1 MILLE
6 CESRR
11 RVSKSRPDVPAS
23 EIQETGMGK
32 YDALYIPRSAMA
44 IFAHPDDAEFTVA
57 GTMAAWARGGCAV
70 TLIVITSGNA
80 GTHDRR
86 FTLESLAKTREEEE
100 RASARILGVRTVE
113 FLRHDDCA
121 LIPTLEVR
129 RELVRLVRRHRPE
142 VVICGDP
149 QAWFYN
155 DTYINH
161 PDHRAAAVAALEA
174 VFPAA
179 EMELL
184 WPEEGEPHA
193 VQAVYV
199 GTPLSPNT
207 WIDITDTIDT
217 KIEALKAHGSQLEG
231 WDPSGRIREWG
242 SSEAGKARARG
253 AIAGSGA
260 PGRFERPGY
269 AESFRVIK
277 LREREKPP
285 ES

>member
-1 MILLE
+1 M
-6 CESRR
+6 
-11 RVSKSRPDVPAS
+11 A
-23 EIQETGMGK
+23 K
-32 YDALYIPRSAMA
+32 YDPRYVPRSAMA

-57 GTMAAWARGGCAV
+57 GTMAAWAKAGCEV
-70 TLIVITSGNA
+70 TLVVITSGNA

-86 FTLESLAKTREEEE
+86 FTLESLAQTREAEAL
-100 RASARILGVRTVE
+100 ASARILGVKNVE

-121 LIPTLEVR
+121 LLPTLEVR
-129 RELVRLVRRHRPE
+129 RELVRLVRRYRPE

-149 QAWFYN
+149 QAWFFN
-155 DTYINH
+155 DNYINH

-184 WPEEGEPHA
+184 WPEEGDPHK

-199 GTPLSPNT
+199 SSTLSPNT
-207 WIDITDTIDT
+207 WIDITETIDT
-217 KIEALKAHGSQLEG
+217 KIEALKAHASQLEG
-231 WDPSGRIREWG
+231 WDPSERIREWG

-253 AIAGSGA
+253 TPDGSGN
-260 PGRFERPGY
+260 PGRSALPGY
-269 AESFRVIK
+269 AESFRVMK

>member
-1 MILLE
+1 MR
-6 CESRR
+6 S
-11 RVSKSRPDVPAS
+11 
-23 EIQETGMGK
+23 
-32 YDALYIPRSAMA
+32 YDAAYIPVSAMA

-57 GTMAAWARGGCAV
+57 GTIARWARGGCEVALV
-70 TLIVITSGNA
+70 VITSGNA
-80 GTHDRR
+80 GTHD
-86 FTLESLAKTREEEE
+86 TGYSLESLARTREEEA
-100 RASARILGVRTVE
+100 RAAARLLGVKDVT

-121 LIPTLEVR
+121 LQPTLEIR
-129 RELVRLVRRHRPE
+129 RELVREIRRFRPE

-161 PDHRAAAVAALEA
+161 PDHRAAATAAIEA

-184 WPEEGEPHA
+184 WPGEGAAHR

-199 GTPLSPNT
+199 NSAHFANT
-207 WIDITDTIDT
+207 WIDVTDTIDA
-217 KIEALKAHGSQLEG
+217 KIEAIKAHASQLEG

-242 SSEAGKARARG
+242 RSEAGKAREWRNA
-253 AIAGSGA
+253 AGSRDSGNA
-260 PGRFERPGY
+260 STPEY
-269 AESFRVIK
+269 AEGFRVIR

-285 ES
+285 ESK

>member
-1 MILLE
+1 M
-6 CESRR
+6 RH
-11 RVSKSRPDVPAS
+11 
-23 EIQETGMGK
+23 
-32 YDALYIPRSAMA
+32 YDSGYVPRSAMA

-57 GTMAAWARGGCAV
+57 GTIARWAKAGCEV
-70 TLIVITSGNA
+70 TNVVLTSGNA

-86 FTLESLAKTREEEE
+86 FTRETLARTREEEE
-100 RASARILGVRTVE
+100 QTASRVLGVKNVV
-113 FLRHDDCA
+113 FLHHDDCA
-121 LIPTLEVR
+121 LVPTLDVR
-129 RELVRLVRRHRPE
+129 RELVREIRRFRPE

-155 DTYINH
+155 DTYLNH
-161 PDHRAAAVAALEA
+161 PDHRAAGMAALEA

-184 WPEEGEPHA
+184 WPEEGLPHR

-199 GTPLSPNT
+199 SSTSSPNT

-217 KIEALKAHGSQLEG
+217 KIEALKTHASQLEG

-242 SSEAGKARARG
+242 KSEAGKARDRA
-253 AIAGSGA
+253 A
-260 PGRFERPGY
+260 PGESADSDRSRAPEY
-269 AESFRVIK
+269 AEGFRVIR

-285 ES
+285 ET

>member
-1 MILLE
+1 MRQYE
-6 CESRR
+6 FGY
-11 RVSKSRPDVPAS
+11 V
-23 EIQETGMGK
+23 
-32 YDALYIPRSAMA
+32 PRSAMA

-57 GTMAAWARGGCAV
+57 GTIARWAKGGCEV
-70 TLIVITSGNA
+70 THVVLTSGNA

-86 FTLESLAKTREEEE
+86 FTRETLARTREEEE
-100 RASARILGVRTVE
+100 RAAARVLGVKNVV

-121 LIPTLEVR
+121 LQPSLDVR
-129 RELVRLVRRHRPE
+129 RELVREIRRFRPE

-155 DTYINH
+155 DTYLNH
-161 PDHRAAAVAALEA
+161 PDHRAAGVAALEA

-184 WPEEGEPHA
+184 WPEEGLPHR

-199 GTPLSPNT
+199 SSTPTPNT
-207 WIDITDTIDT
+207 WIDITETIDT
-217 KIEALKAHGSQLEG
+217 KIEALKAHASQLEG

-242 SSEAGKARARG
+242 KSEAGKASDRA
-253 AIAGSGA
+253 A
-260 PGRFERPGY
+260 PGESADSDRSRAPEY
-269 AESFRVIK
+269 AEGFRVIR

-285 ES
+285 ET